1 MKTVALL
8 AALAL
13 PAAAAPAA
21 KPAAPAAKPA
31 AKSSRTSGKVLQSK
45 VRVDQGRVVEGR
57 LIVLDK
63 AGHTEEFKVTP
74 ATKVTLDGMPAKFEA
89 VAVPEAPVE
98 VVYDPRSKL
107 ASSVALKPA
116 PKPDSDDPKGVPA
129 SRGALA
135 TVNAAQ
141 GLISVRVG
149 GMERPFAVPASAK
162 IRVEKAGKSRPAALK
177 DLAAGDEVEVF
188 SRDGKTAVEVHA
200 RKR

>member
-21 KPAAPAAKPA
+21 KP
-31 AKSSRTSGKVLQSK
+31 SRTSGKVLQSK
-45 VRVDQGRVVEGR
+45 VRVEKGQVVEGR
-57 LIVLDK
+57 LVILDK

-74 ATKVTLDGMPAKFEA
+74 ATKVTLDGAPSKFEA

-135 TVNAAQ
+135 TVNPAQ

-149 GMERPFAVPASAK
+149 GSERPFAVPASAK
-162 IRVEKAGKSRPAALK
+162 VRLEKAGKSKPAALK
-177 DLAAGDEVEVF
+177 DLAVGDEVEVF

>member
-13 PAAAAPAA
+13 PAAAAPAV
-21 KPAAPAAKPA
+21 KPAAPAPKPA
-31 AKSSRTSGKVLQSK
+31 AKSSRTSGKVVQSK
-45 VRVDQGRVVEGR
+45 VRVDKGQVVEGR
-57 LIVLDK
+57 LILLDK

-89 VAVPEAPVE
+89 VAVPEAPAE
-98 VVYDPRSKL
+98 VLYDPQSKV
-107 ASSVALKPA
+107 AASVALKPA
-116 PKPDSDDPKGVPA
+116 PKADSDDPKGVPT

-149 GMERPFAVPASAK
+149 ASERPFVVPASAK
-162 IRVEKAGKSRPAALK
+162 VRLEKGGKSKPAALK
-177 DLAAGDEVEVF
+177 DLAVGDEVEVF